1 MSEGEKTFMV
11 LWIPKTRDNGVR
23 GGDMKTGTGIQ
34 REEVRAEK
42 EGTQHQLDNPDDL
55 RSIPQL

>member
-11 LWIPKTRDNGVR
+11 LWVPKTRENGVQ
-23 GGDMKTGTGIQ
+23 GEDMKTGTGIQ
-34 REEVRAEK
+34 RQEVRAEK

-55 RSIPQL
+55 